1 MKALIKKILKSGK
14 MGRVIYPCVQW
25 AYLKYAIPHRRR
37 RLRRHGVDAM
47 RRLHDFLMSNNIDY
61 YCDSGTLLGFVRDHD
76 FIKTDDD
83 IDIAVVE
90 NSINPVDLLRL
101 MLNHGYEYIHAFD
114 YQGKILEFT
123 VADRTGITVDVFW
136 QTLKAGS
143 STILDAW
150 GVYWKPE
157 IDYPSETA
165 NSVISYPFLRPT
177 GFVEMEVLGI
187 KVRVP
192 ENVEAVLDTEYAG
205 WRVPDPS
212 FKHDQMCPH
221 TDWPGFAFR
230 LTKDEALGHK

>member
-1 MKALIKKILKSGK
+1 MKAIVKKVLKSSKLGK
-14 MGRVIYPCVQW
+14 LIYPCVQW
-25 AYLKYAIPHRRR
+25 VYLKFAIPYRRR
-37 RLRRHGVDAM
+37 RLRKYGVDAM
-47 RRLHDFLMSNNIDY
+47 QRLHEFLVQNNIDY

-90 NSINPVDLLRL
+90 GSIRPVDLLKL
-101 MLNHGYEYIHAFD
+101 MLDSGYKYIHAFD
-114 YQGKILEFT
+114 YRGKILEFT

-136 QTLKAGS
+136 QTRKEGS
-143 STILDAW
+143 ATILDAW
-150 GVYWKPE
+150 GVYWKPG

-177 GFVEMEVLGI
+177 GFMELEVRGI

-192 ENVEAVLDTEYAG
+192 ENLEDVLETEYAG
-205 WRVPDPS
+205 WKVPDPS

-230 LTKDEALGHK
+230 LTRDEALAHD